1 MIVNLTPHVVR
12 INDGREFPPSG
23 TVARVT
29 ADHESAGVIYPH
41 GVVRREDD
49 DEVFPLYRVRYSGI
63 EGLPAPKRSCNACE
77 GATCPGME
85 PGDTCG
91 EKVFFIVS
99 ALVAQAAKGR
109 DDLLVPATG
118 HQDAVRK
125 DGQVFSVPGF
135 VRG

>member
-1 MIVNLTPHVVR
+1 MIVNLTPHTVR

-23 TVARVT
+23 QVARV
-29 ADHESAGVIYPH
+29 AVRHIRSGRIYP
-41 GVVRREDD
+41 GEVCPEEDPNTIQAYWVEYG
-49 DEVFPLYRVRYSGI
+49 EVQ
-63 EGLPAPKRSCNACE
+63 GLPAPTRSCNACE
-77 GATCPGME
+77 GNTCPGMS

-99 ALVAQAAKGR
+99 SLVAQAAKGR
-109 DDLLVPATG
+109 NDLLVPATG
-118 HQDAVRK
+118 HPDAVRK